1 MSDELESRLR
11 GDFDAELV
19 RLMNRWADNLSVLGS
34 AELITSV
41 VGGAMA
47 ARLGH
52 IAGFAD
58 IRVKQ
63 VRGAPTREIT
73 DGFVDL
79 LRFLSDR
86 TYEKYNCMSRDELL
100 RMMHEAMGRGS

>member
-1 MSDELESRLR
+1 MNELENRLR

-19 RLMNRWADNLSVLGS
+19 RLMNKWADNLSVLGS

-41 VGGAMA
+41 VGGAMT
-47 ARLGH
+47 ARLAH

-58 IRVKQ
+58 IRVGQ
-63 VRGAPTREIT
+63 VRGEPTREIT
-73 DGFVDL
+73 DGFVNL
-79 LRFLSDR
+79 LRVLSDR

-100 RMMHEAMGRGS
+100 RMLREAMGRS